1 MHARRQARLEALPQV
16 GTRTGWWRA
25 LPLSRPSRTGVGRM
39 LPAAA
44 QPAALASFSTTR
56 VPVHPPTS
64 SARRAPV
71 QSRLVPW
78 TMVLRSEEVK
88 PAAPMPTVGGV
99 VLGDELV
106 GDRGDGLDDG
116 LAIDGGRVAAHGGQ
130 DRALPIDHPV
140 AIVVPPTSS
149 PAG

>member
-1 MHARRQARLEALPQV
+1 MHARRQVRLKALPQV

-39 LPAAA
+39 LPA
-44 QPAALASFSTTR
+44 
-56 VPVHPPTS
+56 V
-64 SARRAPV
+64 
-71 QSRLVPW
+71 
-78 TMVLRSEEVK
+78 
-88 PAAPMPTVGGV
+88 PMPTVGGV